1 MYDRTVKLVNR
12 NHRLEKVIAKLTD
25 LSIASMENQK
35 NTNASI
41 KNLEM
46 KVLQLAKQ
54 LHNSYIRFSIV
65 T

>member
-12 NHRLEKVIAKLTD
+12 NHRLEKVIAKLID

-46 KVLQLAKQ
+46 QVLQLAKQ

>member
-1 MYDRTVKLVNR
+1 MYDKTVKLVNR